1 MRTPDPEFLRRV
13 AVFKSSEGKYPL
25 WAPYHPS
32 DHYPEYPFEDV
43 STERNF
49 AYEAVRGALQ
59 LSGLDR
65 DRFGTT
71 AWNPLSDII
80 SSGDS
85 VVIKPNMV
93 RDFHEQPERGTE
105 ALITHASVLRAVI
118 DYCYLAAGPK
128 GKIVIADSPQND
140 ADWTGLWHAFHFDAL
155 LWYYKTVAPDF
166 KLDIRDVRKEAVV
179 SPHGVV
185 TRRYKRPGDPL
196 GYTSINLGES
206 SEFEEVKE
214 RCGKFYG
221 SEYDVSETN
230 DHHQPALHEYSIAN
244 TFLNADVIINV
255 PKLKTHKKSGI
266 SAWLKSV
273 IGICGDK
280 NWLPHHTRGTLSEGG
295 DQFAE
300 DNIKRRTERRLM
312 AGVRGLVSLT
322 GPAGGFIGGI
332 ARELGAYVFGDT
344 NADAIRSGNWHGND
358 TIWRTVLDLHKVWIY
373 ADKSGVLRQTPQRK
387 FICLVDGMVAGEGN
401 GPLAP
406 DPNAAGL
413 CVVGFDPIAT
423 DTACAVLM
431 GFDPGKLPILSRAG
445 SAKGFALETVT
456 PEETEVVS
464 NVRSWNGRAIELE
477 ESLHF
482 KPHFGWKGFIE
493 R

>member
-1 MRTPDPEFLRRV
+1 MRKFDPDSVKRV
-13 AVFKSSEGKYPL
+13 AVYRSAEGKYPAF
-25 WAPYHPS
+25 APYHPA
-32 DHYPEYPFEDV
+32 DQYPEYPFEQV
-43 STERNF
+43 STEPNF

-59 LSGLDR
+59 LAGLDR

-71 AWNPLSDII
+71 AWNPLSDVIG
-80 SSGDS
+80 SGDS

-93 RDFHEQPERGTE
+93 RDFHEIRERGTE

-118 DYCYLAAGPK
+118 DYVYLAVGPK
-128 GKIVIADSPQND
+128 GKVVVADSPQND
-140 ADWTGLWHAFHFDAL
+140 ADWNGLWQAFHFDAL

-166 KLDIRDVRKEAVV
+166 KIDIRDVRKEAVV

-185 TRRYKRPGDPL
+185 IKRYERPGDPL
-196 GYTSINLGES
+196 GYTEMNLGEN
-206 SEFEEVKE
+206 SEFEEV
-214 RCGKFYG
+214 RDRSGRFYG

-230 DHHQPALHEYSIAN
+230 EHHQAARHEYSIAN
-244 TFLNADVIINV
+244 TFLNADVVINV

-280 NWLPHHTRGTLSEGG
+280 NWLPHHTRGTPSEGG

-300 DNIKRRTERRLM
+300 DNIKRKTERRLM
-312 AGVRGLVSLT
+312 AGVRGIVNLT
-322 GPAGGFIGGI
+322 GPAGGFIGGM

-344 NADAIRSGNWHGND
+344 NAGAIRSGNWHGND
-358 TIWRTVLDLHKVWIY
+358 TIWRTVLDLHKCWIY
-373 ADKSGVLRQTPQRK
+373 ADKNGVLRETPQRR
-387 FICLVDGMVAGEGN
+387 FICLVDGIVAGEGN

-406 DPNAAGL
+406 DPNRAGI
-413 CVVGFDPIAT
+413 CIAGFDPIAA

-431 GFDPGKLPILSRAG
+431 GFDPAKLPILSRAR
-445 SAKGFALETVT
+445 SARGFALDTVR
-456 PEETEVVS
+456 PEDAIVVS
-464 NVRSWNGRAIELE
+464 NVRAWNGPVMAISET
-477 ESLHF
+477 LHF
-482 KPHFGWKGFIE
+482 NPHFGWKDFIE